1 MNELKN
7 LVREVPDFPKKGI
20 SFKDITTLLQ
30 NPKGLRAAVEIISDH
45 YKSKKIDVVVG
56 TEARGFILAPII
68 AFNLGAGFTPIRKPG
83 KLPYEKISMSYA
95 LEYGTD
101 VLEIHKDGIR
111 KGQQVLMVDDL
122 LATGGTMSA
131 CCKMVESL
139 GGNILGC
146 AFLIE
151 LTFLDGKKISHRTI
165 YFLSYNTRDTF
176 LAFAAF
182 PINGKTEAVLHV
194 YFKIISI
201 DSPSFQI

>member
-1 MNELKN
+1 MDDLKK

-20 SFKDITTLLQ
+20 VFKDITPLFQ
-30 NPKGLRAAVEIISDH
+30 NPMGLKGAVEAISNH
-45 YKSKKIDVVVG
+45 YKNKTVDIVVG
-56 TEARGFILAPII
+56 AEARGFILAPTI

-101 VLEIHKDGIR
+101 MLEIHKDGIK

-131 CCKMVESL
+131 CCKLVESL
-139 GGNILGC
+139 GGNIVGC

-151 LTFLDGKKISHRTI
+151 LTFLNGKKALNKYDVFSLIE
-165 YFLSYNTRDTF
+165 Y
-176 LAFAAF
+176 
-182 PINGKTEAVLHV
+182 
-194 YFKIISI
+194 
-201 DSPSFQI
+201 